1 MAYRRKQGPIAAD
14 DRRSS
19 YPQSPQ
25 GSSSSYSYTS
35 IKSMN
40 EPKLGL
46 WETLARK
53 AKGILDEDGTAHKSD
68 EYTKQKTPRQFDS
81 STGAQES
88 RSRWSFENH
97 SRTGDTGSR
106 TRSETLAASVNQLG
120 GRIRDALEEGLTIVD
135 NKTSNI
141 IEETKKIQ
149 IRRKQANS
157 NSYMPNPAF
166 DTLRPPNLSHDQ
178 AETAAQET
186 QLKASRDVAN
196 AMAAKAKLVLRELKT
211 VKADLAF
218 AKQRCA
224 QLEEENKFL
233 REAKQKGS
241 KTEEDDDLIRVQL
254 ETLLAEKSRLAQE
267 NSMYARENRFL
278 REIVDFHQF
287 TTHDVAP
294 LDDCDMEDSIPG
306 EDSNHTYSED
316 MFPVV
321 EAYLDREELSPV
333 PSRPESPILSSCE
346 SSSPKSSN
354 SKSSAA
360 NLPSNVS
367 KPNALVPDTD

>member
-1 MAYRRKQGPIAAD
+1 
-14 DRRSS
+14 
-19 YPQSPQ
+19 
-25 GSSSSYSYTS
+25 
-35 IKSMN
+35 MN

-68 EYTKQKTPRQFDS
+68 EYTKQKTPRKFDS

-106 TRSETLAASVNQLG
+106 TRSEALAASVNQLG

-186 QLKASRDVAN
+186 QLKASRDV
-196 AMAAKAKLVLRELKT
+196 
-211 VKADLAF
+211 
-218 AKQRCA
+218 RCHM
-224 QLEEENKFL
+224 LGL
-233 REAKQKGS
+233 
-241 KTEEDDDLIRVQL
+241 
-254 ETLLAEKSRLAQE
+254 
-267 NSMYARENRFL
+267 
-278 REIVDFHQF
+278 
-287 TTHDVAP
+287 
-294 LDDCDMEDSIPG
+294 
-306 EDSNHTYSED
+306 
-316 MFPVV
+316 VV
-321 EAYLDREELSPV
+321 EV
-333 PSRPESPILSSCE
+333 
-346 SSSPKSSN
+346 
-354 SKSSAA
+354 
-360 NLPSNVS
+360 
-367 KPNALVPDTD
+367 

>member
-1 MAYRRKQGPIAAD
+1 MAYRRKQGPVAAD

-19 YPQSPQ
+19 YPKPQ

-53 AKGILDEDGTAHKSD
+53 AKGILDEDGVAHKSD
-68 EYTKQKTPRQFDS
+68 EYTKEKTPRKFDS
-81 STGAQES
+81 SSGAQES
-88 RSRWSFENH
+88 RPRWSFENH
-97 SRTGDTGSR
+97 SRTGDTGSL
-106 TRSETLAASVNQLG
+106 TRSEALAASVNQLG

-149 IRRKQANS
+149 IRRKHANS
-157 NSYMPNPAF
+157 NSYMPSPAL
-166 DTLRPPNLSHDQ
+166 DTFRPPNLSHDL
-178 AETAAQET
+178 AEPVAQET

-224 QLEEENKFL
+224 QLEEENKLL

-241 KTEEDDDLIRVQL
+241 KTEEDDDLIRLQL

-278 REIVDFHQF
+278 REIVDFHKF
-287 TTHDVAP
+287 TTYDVVP
-294 LDDCDMEDSIPG
+294 LDDSDMEDNKPG
-306 EDSNHTYSED
+306 DASNQTYSED

-321 EAYLDREELSPV
+321 EAYLAREELSPV
-333 PSRPESPILSSCE
+333 PSRPESPILSSHE
-346 SSSPKSSN
+346 SLSPKSSN
-354 SKSSAA
+354 SQNSAA

-367 KPNALVPDTD
+367 KPNALIPDAD

>member
-1 MAYRRKQGPIAAD
+1 MAYRRKQGPVAAD
-14 DRRSS
+14 DRRTS
-19 YPQSPQ
+19 YPQPQ
-25 GSSSSYSYTS
+25 GSSPSYSYTS

-53 AKGILDEDGTAHKSD
+53 AKGILDDDGAAHKSD
-68 EYTKQKTPRQFDS
+68 EYKRENAPRKFDS
-81 STGAQES
+81 SSGAQES

-97 SRTGDTGSR
+97 RRTGDTGSLK
-106 TRSETLAASVNQLG
+106 RSEALAASVNQLG
-120 GRIRDALEEGLTIVD
+120 GRIKDAFEEGLIIVD

-149 IRRKQANS
+149 IRRKEANS
-157 NSYMPNPAF
+157 NSHMATPAF
-166 DTLRPPNLSHDQ
+166 NTFRPPNLSNDK
-178 AETAAQET
+178 AETAVQET

-241 KTEEDDDLIRVQL
+241 KTEEDDDL
-254 ETLLAEKSRLAQE
+254 E

-294 LDDCDMEDSIPG
+294 LDVSDMEDS
-306 EDSNHTYSED
+306 NQKYSED

-321 EAYLDREELSPV
+321 EAYLSREELSPV
-333 PSRPESPILSSCE
+333 PSRPESPTVRSHE
-346 SSSPKSSN
+346 SSPPNSN
-354 SKSSAA
+354 NSESSAA
-360 NLPSNVS
+360 TPSNVS

>member
-1 MAYRRKQGPIAAD
+1 MAYRRKQGPVAAD
-14 DRRSS
+14 DRRTS
-19 YPQSPQ
+19 YPQPQ
-25 GSSSSYSYTS
+25 GSSPSYSYTS

-53 AKGILDEDGTAHKSD
+53 AKGILDDDGAAHKSD
-68 EYTKQKTPRQFDS
+68 EYKRENAPRKFDS
-81 STGAQES
+81 SSGAQES

-97 SRTGDTGSR
+97 RRTGDTGSLK
-106 TRSETLAASVNQLG
+106 RSEALAASVNQLG
-120 GRIRDALEEGLTIVD
+120 GRIKDAFEEGLIIVD

-149 IRRKQANS
+149 IRRKEANS
-157 NSYMPNPAF
+157 NSHMATPAF
-166 DTLRPPNLSHDQ
+166 NTFRPPNLSNDK
-178 AETAAQET
+178 AETAVQET

-241 KTEEDDDLIRVQL
+241 KTEEDDDL
-254 ETLLAEKSRLAQE
+254 
-267 NSMYARENRFL
+267 
-278 REIVDFHQF
+278 
-287 TTHDVAP
+287 
-294 LDDCDMEDSIPG
+294 
-306 EDSNHTYSED
+306 YSED

-321 EAYLDREELSPV
+321 EAYLSREELSPV
-333 PSRPESPILSSCE
+333 PSRPESPTVRSHE
-346 SSSPKSSN
+346 SSPPNSN
-354 SKSSAA
+354 NSESSAA
-360 NLPSNVS
+360 TPSNVS

>member
-1 MAYRRKQGPIAAD
+1 M
-14 DRRSS
+14 
-19 YPQSPQ
+19 
-25 GSSSSYSYTS
+25 
-35 IKSMN
+35 
-40 EPKLGL
+40 
-46 WETLARK
+46 
-53 AKGILDEDGTAHKSD
+53 
-68 EYTKQKTPRQFDS
+68 S
-81 STGAQES
+81 STY
-88 RSRWSFENH
+88 
-97 SRTGDTGSR
+97 
-106 TRSETLAASVNQLG
+106 L
-120 GRIRDALEEGLTIVD
+120 
-135 NKTSNI
+135 K
-141 IEETKKIQ
+141 
-149 IRRKQANS
+149 
-157 NSYMPNPAF
+157 YMP
-166 DTLRPPNLSHDQ
+166 
-178 AETAAQET
+178 
-186 QLKASRDVAN
+186 
-196 AMAAKAKLVLRELKT
+196 
-211 VKADLAF
+211 
-218 AKQRCA
+218 
-224 QLEEENKFL
+224 EEHAIE
-233 REAKQKGS
+233 Q
-241 KTEEDDDLIRVQL
+241 IRVQL

-294 LDDCDMEDSIPG
+294 LDDGDMEDSIPG